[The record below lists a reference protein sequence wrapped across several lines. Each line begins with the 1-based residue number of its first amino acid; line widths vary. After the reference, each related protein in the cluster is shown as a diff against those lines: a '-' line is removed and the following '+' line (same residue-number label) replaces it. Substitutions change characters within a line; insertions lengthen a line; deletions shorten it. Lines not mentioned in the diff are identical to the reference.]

1 MVLCFKIPSL
11 WHSVSCLGRCR
22 AIGGLRRIKEK
33 TSFFTGNLLILTL
46 SWMVWFPAMR
56 MVNTYHQVYTAELG
70 ATAAIL
76 GMISAISTV
85 VISLSR
91 IPGGYIADRYG
102 RKKIVVTMTFVI
114 ALTYLIYAFAPS
126 WEWILVGA
134 VVANLSLIYQPALLA
149 IRADS
154 VPPEKRG
161 VSFAF
166 MDFLSTL
173 ICLPAPLIA
182 AYLVATYGLIGG
194 MRVVYITATMLGITA
209 AAIRMFL
216 KETLAKERG
225 KNYGT
230 AREIGGDFKREYVN
244 ALKFIFKKLPGLA
257 VFYVLFN
264 FAFMG
269 IFPFLAYYAIYFLGL
284 SNETWGYIFFLSQTV
299 YLLVL
304 LPIGFFVDRIGRRKV
319 LMTIVGLTVFGALVY
334 GLAPRASGEMA
345 FYVFAG
351 LSMIMISNAAFF
363 TSASA
368 LEADIVPREK
378 RGRTSAVLGLVSSF
392 SAAAGQTLA
401 GVLYEEVNPRFPF
414 FVAVAVL
421 LAALTVVLLLIREPK
436 KKEL

>member
-1 MVLCFKIPSL
+1 M
-11 WHSVSCLGRCR
+11 
-22 AIGGLRRIKEK
+22 A
-33 TSFFTGNLLILTL
+33 
-46 SWMVWFPAMR
+46 
-56 MVNTYHQVYTAELG
+56 NTYYQVYAAELG

-76 GMISAISTV
+76 GMISAISTI

-134 VVANLSLIYQPALLA
+134 VIANFSLIYQPALLA

-166 MDFLSTL
+166 MGFLSNL
-173 ICLPAPLIA
+173 VCLPAPLIA
-182 AYLVATYGLIGG
+182 AYLVATYGLIEG
-194 MRVVYITATMLGITA
+194 MRIVYLTVTILGITA
-209 AAIRMFL
+209 AVIRMFL
-216 KETLAKERG
+216 KETLAKER
-225 KNYGT
+225 
-230 AREIGGDFKREYVN
+230 RESYETVRKIGSDFKREYVN

-257 VFYVLFN
+257 IFYMLFN

-269 IFPFLAYYAIYFLGL
+269 ILPFLAYYAIYFLGL
-284 SNETWGYIFFLSQTV
+284 SNETWGYIYFLSQIV

-304 LPIGFFVDRIGRRKV
+304 LPVGFFIDKIGRRKM

-334 GLAPRASGEMA
+334 GLAPRASGDTVL
-345 FYVFAG
+345 YVFAG
-351 LSMIMISNAAFF
+351 LSMIMVSNVAFF

-368 LEADIVPREK
+368 LEA
-378 RGRTSAVLGLVSSF
+378 
-392 SAAAGQTLA
+392 
-401 GVLYEEVNPRFPF
+401 
-414 FVAVAVL
+414 
-421 LAALTVVLLLIREPK
+421 
-436 KKEL
+436 

>member
-1 MVLCFKIPSL
+1 M
-11 WHSVSCLGRCR
+11 
-22 AIGGLRRIKEK
+22 A
-33 TSFFTGNLLILTL
+33 
-46 SWMVWFPAMR
+46 
-56 MVNTYHQVYTAELG
+56 NTYYQVYAAELG

-76 GMISAISTV
+76 GMISAISTI

-134 VVANLSLIYQPALLA
+134 VIANFSLIYQPALLA

-166 MDFLSTL
+166 MGFLSNL
-173 ICLPAPLIA
+173 VCLPAPLIA
-182 AYLVATYGLIGG
+182 AYLVATYGLIEG
-194 MRVVYITATMLGITA
+194 MRIVYLTVTILGITA
-209 AAIRMFL
+209 AVIRMFL
-216 KETLAKERG
+216 KETLAKER
-225 KNYGT
+225 
-230 AREIGGDFKREYVN
+230 RESYETVRKIGSDFKREYVN

-257 VFYVLFN
+257 IFYMLFN

-269 IFPFLAYYAIYFLGL
+269 ILPFLAYYAIYFLGL
-284 SNETWGYIFFLSQTV
+284 SNETWGYIYFLSQIV

-304 LPIGFFVDRIGRRKV
+304 LPVGFFIDKIGRRKM

-334 GLAPRASGEMA
+334 GLAPRASGDTVL
-345 FYVFAG
+345 YVFAG
-351 LSMIMISNAAFF
+351 LSMIMVSNVAFF

-392 SAAAGQTLA
+392 SAAAGQSLA
-401 GVLYEEVNPRFPF
+401 GVVYEDVSPRFPF

-421 LAALTVVLLLIREPK
+421 LAAFAIVLFLIREPEE
-436 KKEL
+436 KEL